1 MIPFADQLLF
11 HVNHFLIRVCA
22 RLAVNQHLAS
32 TGLSFKEWILS
43 HGLITSKHLV
53 YTLHISSALRV

>member
-32 TGLSFKEWILS
+32 TGLSFKEW
-43 HGLITSKHLV
+43 
-53 YTLHISSALRV
+53 Y